1 MLGLVQS
8 DEIKQQV
15 VEQNALPSLIQHTK
29 EATDDPAPL
38 ELVYALAFNLAAKT
52 ELNKDR
58 EFIDHVEKM
67 KQSDNPEVANAAH
80 GVMWKLADEDKF
92 KKEVDENKSNEQPSE
107 ETKESNEQTKKET
120 KESNEQPEK
129 ETKESNEQPEKETK
143 ESTDDK
149 AKPEQ
154 YDMMISYCWAQKELC
169 HRINDRLEKEGYSV
183 WLDRDEMRGSI
194 VESMAEAVENS
205 RCVLICMSS
214 NYKAS
219 TNCQAE
225 AEYAFN
231 RKSKIIPLM
240 VEKDYKPDGWL
251 GFMAGS
257 KLYVDFADKED
268 EEFDKAYELLIAE
281 IKRQDADDN
290 AENEKAK
297 SAPDTSTATEPESAP
312 EEPEPPP
319 IQTRQYVSIG
329 PATMWTEVHV
339 NEFLSD
345 NELNP
350 LLPICKSMDG
360 ETLLEFHEACQKT
373 PSAMYPLINKS
384 IEGEP
389 VPLDIFFKFILK
401 LKKYLPP
408 PPPPSKIFFQYSF
421 IYEPSTTNGEPVNT
435 KKV

>member
-1 MLGLVQS
+1 MFRYFFTLDLVKS

-15 VEQNALPSLIQHTK
+15 VEQNGLPSLMQHTK
-29 EATDDPAPL
+29 ETTDDSAPL
-38 ELVYALAFNLAAKT
+38 EVVYALAFNPDAKT
-52 ELNKDR
+52 VLNEDR

-67 KQSDNPEVANAAH
+67 KKSDNQQIANAAH
-80 GVMWKLADEDKF
+80 GVMWKLEDEDKF
-92 KKEVDENKSNEQPSE
+92 KKEAE
-107 ETKESNEQTKKET
+107 EKESNEQATKET
-120 KESNEQPEK
+120 E
-129 ETKESNEQPEKETK
+129 
-143 ESTDDK
+143 ESTVDK
-149 AKPEQ
+149 EEKPEQ

-214 NYKAS
+214 NYKSS

-257 KLYVDFADKED
+257 KLYIDFADKDDD
-268 EEFDKAYELLIAE
+268 EEFEKAYELLIAE
-281 IKRQDADDN
+281 IKRQEADDGK
-290 AENEKAK
+290 EDEKEKPA
-297 SAPDTSTATEPESAP
+297 SDSSTTEELEAAP
-312 EEPEPPP
+312 EETEPPP
-319 IQTRQYVSIG
+319 IQTREYLSIG
-329 PATMWTEVHV
+329 PVTMWTEVHV

-350 LLPICKSMDG
+350 LLSICKSMDG
-360 ETLLEFHEACQKT
+360 ETLLEFHQACQKT
-373 PSAMYPLINKS
+373 PSEMYPLVNKNT
-384 IEGEP
+384 EGVP
-389 VPLDIFFKFILK
+389 VPLDIFFKFIQK

-408 PPPPSKIFFQYSF
+408 PQPPPKIYFRYSF
-421 IYEPSTTNGEPVNT
+421 IYEPSTTNTAPVNT
-435 KKV
+435 NKV